1 MPAIQFLKLYAAT
14 ATVFLALDLAWLGVV
29 ARGFYRA
36 QMGHLMRSDAQWGPA
51 LLFYGIYVAAIIV
64 LCVRPGLERESMG
77 RAVAMGRV
85 HHQYLPDVLQVD
97 RWGLEAATRRALQA
111 KGHVIKEVD
120 PWGDGEAV
128 MVDPKT
134 GLRTAGSDPR
144 NEGTAL
150 GER

>member
-77 RAVAMGRV
+77 RVVAMGALFGLAAYAAFDLTSLALLKDFPLAGAV
-85 HHQYLPDVLQVD
+85 VD
-97 RWGLEAATRRALQA
+97 LAW
-111 KGHVIKEVD
+111 
-120 PWGDGEAV
+120 
-128 MVDPKT
+128 
-134 GLRTAGSDPR
+134 
-144 NEGTAL
+144 GTAVTAAVS
-150 GER
+150 GASYAMARWMGVA